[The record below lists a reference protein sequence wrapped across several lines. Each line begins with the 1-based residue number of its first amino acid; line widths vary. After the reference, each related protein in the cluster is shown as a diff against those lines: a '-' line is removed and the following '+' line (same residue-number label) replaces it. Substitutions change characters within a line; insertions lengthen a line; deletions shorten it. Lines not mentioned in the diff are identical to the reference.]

1 MFRQLLSAALI
12 VALGPMLFGCSLLN
26 ADLPKEKQPRLLTL
40 QELMPYMMQ
49 LRPQAKEALELVR
62 VPEVHKISTGAGV
75 GVAVI
80 DDFDDEG
87 PNSHGL
93 MVSAVVKAVAPSA
106 AIYKYD
112 LDFSKDLYSFWKD
125 VYDYLGDI
133 ISHKDSF
140 GIKVINMSFGLWF
153 GPRGFAVPCTLSELA
168 GLLPPWY
175 PPDRNWVN
183 MINWTKQ
190 RIERAVQ
197 EGITVVVASGNSD
210 ELEEFIEWQREKLFG
225 SGQAPQL
232 PFPACMQHVITVGA
246 VYDSD
251 KIPEGY
257 KNADCPFQRA
267 EPQPDKPTC
276 YTFLTETVDLLAP
289 GSFWELGEWRG
300 ERALE
305 GTSFAAPTV
314 AGVAALL
321 LAVKDMSP
329 TDLKNVMG
337 KTGKYIPVTV
347 LAHNWQ
353 PTTIQITRV
362 DAWAALCEVSPE
374 SCSPTPQPTERLAAQ
389 YDKNQNG
396 KIDDDEMLV
405 AIDDWIKKKLTD
417 DQIMQL
423 LSCFITSRDVKSC

>member
-26 ADLPKEKQPRLLTL
+26 ADLPKEKQPRPLTL

-112 LDFSKDLYSFWKD
+112 LDFSRDLYSFWQE
-125 VYDYLGDI
+125 VYEHIRDI
-133 ISHKDSF
+133 IKHKDAF
-140 GIKVINMSFGLWF
+140 GIKVINMSFGTKGRF
-153 GPRGFAVPCTLSELA
+153 GVPCTLSELPE
-168 GLLPPWY
+168 LPPWY

-183 MINWTKQ
+183 MIHWTKSI
-190 RIERAVQ
+190 IEDAVDKK
-197 EGITVVVASGNSD
+197 GLFVVAAAGNRD
-210 ELEEFIEWQREKLFG
+210 WLDQIEDWVNSKQYGAKFP
-225 SGQAPQL
+225 PQS
-232 PFPACMQHVITVGA
+232 PFPGCIQQVVTVGA

-251 KIPEGY
+251 KVPEGY
-257 KNADCPFQRA
+257 EQKFDEICFRP
-267 EPQPDKPTC
+267 PQPKPDEPTC
-276 YTFLTETVDLLAP
+276 YTILTENVDLLAP
-289 GSFWELGEWRG
+289 GSFWEIGQWRG
-300 ERALE
+300 ENALE

-314 AGVAALL
+314 AGIAALL
-321 LAVKDMSP
+321 LAVKDMP
-329 TDLKNVMG
+329 PKEVRRILGWK
-337 KTGKYIPVTV
+337 GKYIPVTV